1 MVYVGYNKLYLWWS
15 HLWLCYEPSIVTPWQ
30 FNSFLWTKKAHTIF
44 MVGKSTIFL
53 CVMASSS
60 LMIPPGCAF
69 LFFGGQASQSVE
81 VPFQALCNLDG
92 NIPGLMGHIHGNIP
106 VFFFWS
112 VIIYHISLDI
122 HGDLSLT
129 GACVLRRVAG
139 WVAGGCW
146 DDKNDS

>member
-1 MVYVGYNKLYLWWS
+1 
-15 HLWLCYEPSIVTPWQ
+15 
-30 FNSFLWTKKAHTIF
+30 

-106 VFFFWS
+106 VFFLKCDHLPYFIGYSWGS
-112 VIIYHISLDI
+112 KSYW
-122 HGDLSLT
+122 
-129 GACVLRRVAG
+129 CVRFT
-139 WVAGGCW
+139 
-146 DDKNDS
+146 